1 MYFPGPGKWK
11 RPYTH
16 SAYHQKTSHILH
28 LIEILML
35 LLVGSTIKIVVF
47 VKLTWVAMAVMA
59 AVSPAG
65 MAGLALPVGGWMY
78 CACRERKIIIANI

>member
-16 SAYHQKTSHILH
+16 SAYHQKMH

-65 MAGLALPVGGWMY
+65 MAGLH
-78 CACRERKIIIANI
+78 CQ